1 MPDSYKLQYD
11 GKIVTYPDWNGYVAY
26 EGISPYNITYTN
38 DGHGTVTGPLSAYG
52 GDVVTLTSTPNQYY
66 ISNGYDVTGGIIN
79 GNDLTVNDECTV
91 YGKFTLQ
98 NSALLYTN
106 NTETVSTALTRSFS
120 VSVPT
125 AFPYVAIR
133 FDWCDSHPRIW
144 AYNRTVCG
152 IEVRA
157 HYAYS
162 PGLQK
167 VCKPQNNSSAMNA
180 ATLYNA
186 DGGADI
192 AANSTTATTYTTV
205 NYAWHNH
212 STGFSAAV
220 AGTWRYRDA
229 RSNNISTLS
238 NITCE
243 NEQTASQYR
252 CTFKC
257 KNVRVACF
265 KNAADCLKTTW

>member
-1 MPDSYKLQYD
+1 MPDSYKIQYD
-11 GKIVTYPDWNGYVAY
+11 GMTVTYPGWNGYLACN
-26 EGISPYNITYTN
+26 SLAPYNITYTN

-52 GDVVTLTSTPNQYY
+52 GDVVTLTSTSNQYY
-66 ISNGYDVTGGIIN
+66 TSNGYDVTGGIIN
-79 GNDLTVNDECTV
+79 GNELTVNDECTV

-106 NTETVSTALTRSFS
+106 NAETVATAINRSFS

-133 FDWCDSHPRIW
+133 FDWYDSHPSIW
-144 AYNRTVCG
+144 AYNRNVCG
-152 IEVRA
+152 ISVRA
-157 HYAYS
+157 HYQYNG
-162 PGLQK
+162 GLQK
-167 VCKPQNNSSAMNA
+167 VCKAQNNSSAMNA
-180 ATLYNA
+180 ASIYLTNNL
-186 DGGADI
+186 
-192 AANSTTATTYTTV
+192 AANSTNAGSYTTV
-205 NYAWHNH
+205 NYAWHNKT
-212 STGFSAAV
+212 TGFSAAV

-238 NITCE
+238 NITCT
-243 NEQTASQYR
+243 NEQTASKYR
-252 CTFKC
+252 CTFGC